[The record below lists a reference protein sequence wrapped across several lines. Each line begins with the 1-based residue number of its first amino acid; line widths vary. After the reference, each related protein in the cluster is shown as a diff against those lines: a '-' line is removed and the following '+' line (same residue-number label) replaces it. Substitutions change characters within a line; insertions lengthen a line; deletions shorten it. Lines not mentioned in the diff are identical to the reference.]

1 MVEVFANCNVESHTY
16 VRTYVRI
23 MYVTTS
29 KRKFVRKRC
38 ADEERTF
45 DYVMTL
51 DSSLASDET
60 KTTCK
65 TLYIDNARL
74 SCVFYVRTYVRICR
88 YVRTYTFCVN
98 HVGVIDVT

>member
-1 MVEVFANCNVESHTY
+1 MVEVFASCNVESHTY

-45 DYVMTL
+45 EYVMTL

-65 TLYIDNARL
+65 TLDIDNARL
-74 SCVFYVRTYVRICR
+74 WCVIYVFVDT

-98 HVGVIDVT
+98 HVGVNDVT